1 MKKIR
6 DLFSFLESNSLT
18 TQSLNVTNS
27 LETIELIAE
36 PIIKEKL
43 KNFYYKKF
51 KSDFDI
57 EKEIKVLE
65 NILKE
70 RKL

>member
-1 MKKIR
+1 MEDKDDK
-6 DLFSFLESNSLT
+6 
-18 TQSLNVTNS
+18 TQNLQ
-27 LETIELIAE
+27 
-36 PIIKEKL
+36 
-43 KNFYYKKF
+43 
-51 KSDFDI
+51 DQI